1 MASDTVSTGGKVTIK
16 SNTFTKTGYTFE
28 GWTTKSNG
36 TDDGYGWTGW
46 SGTWNFDNGTKGIT
60 NNILTLYA
68 RWKINS
74 YTLSIDPN
82 GGWRTGDNNKS
93 VITISK
99 DYNSEETISERLR
112 TGYTLIGYTMKNSN
126 NGSTTELGGAKFTF
140 DATSRSGK
148 FTQGT
153 VPITLVAQWKANTY
167 TVSYNNNGGSGC
179 SSKTVTYNSTY
190 GELCTPTRSGY
201 VFIGWF
207 DESYK
212 DKPLNYYADTY
223 ADLKNAFGYDTD
235 SLYNHYLNNG
245 KNEGRKISQYTSSDT
260 YSTAGN
266 KTIYAGWYAKK
277 YTISYNANNGSGTM
291 SSDTVKSGGSATIKA
306 NTFTRTGY
314 RFLGWTTKSDGTDD
328 GYGWTGWS
336 GTWSYDNGSYGIA
349 DDKLV
354 LYARWRQNK
363 VTIKLNPN
371 EGTVTKSTSKGGT
384 YDVNSSGNITKNGS
398 DVFHTI
404 KYGKSLGS
412 SGLAN
417 YNNENYLYINRDNY
431 YAFSDTAWI
440 CKSGCTTANKV
451 FDQDKVYTSTDFCDA
466 SSKDCTVVLQVNWMK
481 KDVINGYRCHFG
493 DNGVY
498 YINFCSNDGK
508 SAAESSDQ
516 CMYSERFYSDS
527 SGSHSDYT
535 PGVVQRNKLN
545 GYSCYTDTI
554 NGYRCNAN
562 GTYYITTCSEVD
574 CNYTKFNG
582 NNETGLVV
590 RNSLTTNCSTP
601 EHTHIWKARGI
612 RRFSIGQS
620 TKFSCGYYHASGFA
634 VYCSVCGM
642 SKDYYNAN
650 IAHISDK
657 FVCPDNPFGSPNG
670 WTVLD
675 DCSIST
681 RNELKTISG
690 GTNKFSEATSN
701 SC

>member
-1 MASDTVSTGGKVTIK
+1 MLLVLLNIVTSSSTSNITVSGVTSTSATLKALKVGSSTITVSTAADTNYNA
-16 SNTFTKTGYTFE
+16 SNK
-28 GWTTKSNG
+28 
-36 TDDGYGWTGW
+36 
-46 SGTWNFDNGTKGIT
+46 
-60 NNILTLYA
+60 
-68 RWKINS
+68 
-74 YTLSIDPN
+74 
-82 GGWRTGDNNKS
+82 
-93 VITISK
+93 
-99 DYNSEETISERLR
+99 
-112 TGYTLIGYTMKNSN
+112 
-126 NGSTTELGGAKFTF
+126 
-140 DATSRSGK
+140 ATSNIS
-148 FTQGT
+148 TS
-153 VPITLVAQWKANTY
+153 ASAY
-167 TVSYNNNGGSGC
+167 TVTYNNNGGSGC
-179 SSKTVTYNSTY
+179 STTSVTYGGTY
-190 GELCTPTRSGY
+190 GTMCEPTRSGY
-201 VFIGWF
+201 IFIGWF
-207 DESYK
+207 DEGYK

-223 ADLKNAFGYDTD
+223 SDLKDAFGYDAD
-235 SLYNHYLNNG
+235 ALYNHYITYG
-245 KNEGRKISQYTSSDT
+245 KGEGRRISQYTSSDT

-354 LYARWRQNK
+354 LYARWQQNK

-412 SGLAN
+412 SGLTN

-451 FDQDKVYTSTDFCDA
+451 FDQDKVYKSTDFCDA

-590 RNSLTTNCSTP
+590 RSSLTTNCSTP

-657 FVCPDNPFGSPNG
+657 FVCPDNPLGSPNG

-690 GTNKFSEATSN
+690 GTNKFSETTSN